1 MNIGETETGPG
12 EVTGEENYQST
23 QGPIIPEDQGSTAS
37 SEVKHYTASIYSGYA
52 GKKSTIPTDL
62 AQSVLD
68 LEELFTNDTKNGTK
82 IATQVWLLVQPG
94 KKEHESRP
102 GAYAELNKDVRRA
115 FFSQRDRLS
124 RDERV
129 VLLIDSTG
137 GSAKAGYQLAMFFR
151 RYAGKFVALVPNVA
165 KSAATLLAI
174 GADEIILGH
183 SGELGPVDAQVLEGI
198 RYVPALDR
206 VKALERLQASA
217 LEAFDRTMALLTL
230 RSEQNID
237 ELIPIAAGFAAR
249 LSEPYL
255 QKQDMVEYTRMSR
268 VLKIGEDYASR
279 LLYRQGKQESK
290 QQNGYKGTQ
299 ADDRLYL
306 QNAEGA
312 EVMVE
317 AAPLEE
323 EWLSD
328 YSDPSKRRARALA
341 QHLVG
346 AYPDH
351 DFAIDM
357 EEARRIG
364 LQVSNPSNR
373 MAQTIDKLHQVLTDP
388 AYEGLTAMGRV
399 EEAKVG

>member
-1 MNIGETETGPG
+1 
-12 EVTGEENYQST
+12 V
-23 QGPIIPEDQGSTAS
+23 
-37 SEVKHYTASIYSGYA
+37 SIYSGYA
-52 GKKSTIPTDL
+52 GKKSTIPTEL
-62 AQSVLD
+62 ARAVLD
-68 LEELFTNDTKNGTK
+68 LETLFTDETK
-82 IATQVWLLVQPG
+82 ITTQVWLLVQPG
-94 KKEHESRP
+94 KKEHEGRP

-115 FFSQRDRLS
+115 FFTQRDRLS
-124 RDERV
+124 RDELV

-151 RYAGKFVALVPNVA
+151 HFCGRFVALVPNVA

-174 GADEIILGH
+174 GADEIILGN

-237 ELIPIAAGFAAR
+237 ELIPIAADFAAR

-290 QQNGYKGTQ
+290 VQNGYKGTQ
-299 ADDRLYL
+299 EDDQPYL
-306 QNAEGA
+306 QMAEG
-312 EVMVE
+312 MVD
-317 AAPLEE
+317 APDLEE
-323 EWLSD
+323 ERLSD

-357 EEARRIG
+357 VEARRIG
-364 LQVSNPSNR
+364 LQVRDPFSR
-373 MAQTIDKLHQVLTDP
+373 MAPTIDKLYQVLTDP